1 MSSINTRDYRNLKKY
16 YKMAKS
22 NTEIYTKISYINK
35 IVHDKPLTL
44 LRSGEV
50 SQKILIKKK
59 DDYDFMQA
67 A

>member
-1 MSSINTRDYRNLKKY
+1 MKNI
-16 YKMAKS
+16 
-22 NTEIYTKISYINK
+22 EYIDPVDSLGILLRNK

-59 DDYDFMQA
+59 DDYDYKQA